1 MRERISADFD
11 FLFSITPPF
20 EAAIGFGRRTLL
32 VTKRLRLASVECQ
45 GLYARPSARASHVS
59 LRAAFSLFRLS
70 RSLSLSSPGRGQAR
84 LARAG
89 EGSSHIYLALNTL
102 HENWHRSET
111 SLSQSD
117 GSCC

>member
-20 EAAIGFGRRTLL
+20 EAAIGFGPENIACNQTTTPRIRGMSRTL
-32 VTKRLRLASVECQ
+32 RPPFRARRACEFASCVFP
-45 GLYARPSARASHVS
+45 LPPFMDPSSC
-59 LRAAFSLFRLS
+59 
-70 RSLSLSSPGRGQAR
+70 PGRGQAR

-102 HENWHRSET
+102 RESWLRSET
-111 SLSQSD
+111 SLPQSE
-117 GSCC
+117 GAGC